1 MALSKQI
8 FVCFSPSP
16 HILLPRH
23 NLLLLSRLFALPP
36 LPQHL
41 LSLSRGVLGSPSVY
55 THCLIPFITYPEQ

>member
-23 NLLLLSRLFALPP
+23 NLLLLSHITAEKAVMDSALSPGDC
-36 LPQHL
+36 L
-41 LSLSRGVLGSPSVY
+41 LGLQQLK
-55 THCLIPFITYPEQ
+55 E